1 MEIRYPGM
9 VDEGK
14 LTQTPLGRA
23 LERKRAEIQPK
34 KFANLTKAKVSPA
47 RSSPARQLASSPA
60 RQLASS
66 PATCRTAIDG
76 RTFRSPA
83 AARPYPSAQI
93 EKIFKAHAADN
104 PVLNEKLDEF
114 LTLAAVVRCRAIC
127 RRHAM
132 PPRAESLTYAQKAAA
147 NAVS

>member
-47 RSSPARQLASSPA
+47 RSSPA

-127 RRHAM
+127 RRHAT
-132 PPRAESLTYAQKAAA
+132 AS
-147 NAVS
+147 

>member
-1 MEIRYPGM
+1 MSLRRWYAAASPTFQLSPATRRSRAQPLTPRPDTQDGMEIRYPGM

-66 PATCRTAIDG
+66 PAR
-76 RTFRSPA
+76 
-83 AARPYPSAQI
+83 Q
-93 EKIFKAHAADN
+93 
-104 PVLNEKLDEF
+104 
-114 LTLAAVVRCRAIC
+114 
-127 RRHAM
+127 
-132 PPRAESLTYAQKAAA
+132 PRVEQQ
-147 NAVS
+147 

>member
-47 RSSPARQLASSPA
+47 RQLVSSSAQLRARQ
-60 RQLASS
+60 
-66 PATCRTAIDG
+66 
-76 RTFRSPA
+76 
-83 AARPYPSAQI
+83 
-93 EKIFKAHAADN
+93 
-104 PVLNEKLDEF
+104 
-114 LTLAAVVRCRAIC
+114 
-127 RRHAM
+127 
-132 PPRAESLTYAQKAAA
+132 PRVEQP
-147 NAVS
+147 